1 MTPKEKANYL
11 IYKMKYSDGRF
22 SKSVNKNYKQCSL
35 VCVDEI
41 IIDCGE
47 NLSNYWKEVK
57 QEINKL

>member
-47 NLSNYWKEVK
+47 NLSNYW
-57 QEINKL
+57 